1 MVRLKLFSHI
11 REQIILDYIKLINGR
26 PPKLNGYY
34 HQNLFTIIK
43 TRKINN
49 YWQLLKNHFKVEK
62 IETKNFYAT
71 R

>member
-1 MVRLKLFSHI
+1 MIRLKLFSHI

-26 PPKLNGYY
+26 PLKLNGYY

-49 YWQLLKNHFKVEK
+49 VLAIIKKSF
-62 IETKNFYAT
+62 
-71 R
+71 

>member
-1 MVRLKLFSHI
+1 MIRLKLFSHI

-34 HQNLFTIIK
+34 HQNLITIIK

-49 YWQLLKNHFKVEK
+49 ALAIIKNHFKVEK
-62 IETKNFYAT
+62 QKISVLRDKV
-71 R
+71 

>member
-49 YWQLLKNHFKVEK
+49 VLVIIKKSF
-62 IETKNFYAT
+62 
-71 R
+71 

>member
-11 REQIILDYIKLINGR
+11 RKQIILDYIKLINGR

-49 YWQLLKNHFKVEK
+49 VLAIIKKSF
-62 IETKNFYAT
+62 
-71 R
+71 